1 MSAEQEQLK
10 LDLEGDEEGKKPDK
24 VILPEVKVT
33 EDDDIKVEVVDDT
46 PPEDRGRK
54 PLPKE
59 VVEELDKD
67 DLEEYS
73 EKVKKRINQ
82 TKKAWHDER
91 RAKEAALRER
101 EQAMAFAQRAY
112 EENRA
117 LRQRLGTGEK
127 VFISEVTQAASIQIE
142 SAKAALKQAFEAGDT
157 DKIAAAQEALTD
169 AKLRLR
175 EVQSFRPSLQ
185 EEEESVQQPQ
195 RYQQAPSVT
204 VDAKAEAWR
213 DKNTWFGSDKGMT
226 AFALGLHEEL
236 VENGVDPSSDE
247 YYDQINRA
255 VRKRFPEQFEEEQD
269 NAERTGRTQTR
280 RTTTTVVAPATR
292 APAPRQVRLTA
303 SELALA
309 KKFGLT
315 PEQYAR
321 EKIKLEM
328 SNG

>member
-10 LDLEGDEEGKKPDK
+10 IDLEGEAKKPEK
-24 VILPEVKVT
+24 VELPEVPMSTGK
-33 EDDDIKVEVVDDT
+33 DDEIKVEVIDDT

-59 VVEELDKD
+59 VVDDLERD

-73 EKVKKRINQ
+73 EKVKKRISQ

-101 EQAMAFAQRAY
+101 EQALVFAQRAFQ
-112 EENRA
+112 ENQA
-117 LRQRLGTGEK
+117 LRQRLGTGE
-127 VFISEVTQAASIQIE
+127 QIFATE
-142 SAKAALKQAFEAGDT
+142 MAKAAQTEEIAAKESLKRAYDEGDSE
-157 DKIAAAQEALTD
+157 KIAAAQEKLLE
-169 AKLRLR
+169 AKLRIR
-175 EVQSFRPSLQ
+175 DVQSFRPSLQ
-185 EEEESVQQPQ
+185 DAGEVVQTTPQAQPP
-195 RYQQAPSVT
+195 RVV
-204 VDAKAEAWR
+204 VDQKASAWR
-213 DKNTWFGSDKGMT
+213 DDNPWFGRDKGMT

-236 VENGVDPSSDE
+236 VDNGIDPSSDD
-247 YYDQINRA
+247 YYTKINTA
-255 VRKRFPEQFEEEQD
+255 MRKRFPEEFEDADD
-269 NAERTGRTQTR
+269 NAGRTAERQTPR
-280 RTTTTVVAPATR
+280 KTTATVVAPASRST
-292 APAPRQVRLTA
+292 APRQVRLTT

-328 SNG
+328 NNG

>member
-1 MSAEQEQLK
+1 MSANPEQLDLA
-10 LDLEGDEEGKKPDK
+10 LDGEAKKPDK
-24 VILPEVKVT
+24 IEMPEVPMT
-33 EDDDIKVEVVDDT
+33 TGDGEDIKVEVVDDT

-59 VVEELDKD
+59 VVEDLEKD

-73 EKVKKRINQ
+73 EKVKKRISQ

-101 EQAMAFAQRAY
+101 EQALAFAQRAF

-117 LRQRLGTGEK
+117 LKQRLGTGEK
-127 VFISEVTQAASIQIE
+127 VFVSELT
-142 SAKAALKQAFEAGDT
+142 KAAQSEETAAKDALKRAYEAGDSEQ
-157 DKIAAAQEALTD
+157 IAAAQEKMLE
-169 AKLRLR
+169 AKLRIR
-175 EVQSFRPSLQ
+175 EMQNFRPSLQ
-185 EEEESVQQPQ
+185 DEGEVVQPTPRHQPTPQ
-195 RYQQAPSVT
+195 VS

-213 DKNTWFGSDKGMT
+213 DKNPWFGSDKGMT

-236 VENGVDPSSDE
+236 VDNGIDPSSND
-247 YYDQINRA
+247 YYERINRA
-255 VRKRFPEQFEEEQD
+255 MRKRFPENFEDADD
-269 NAERTGRTQTR
+269 NVDRAEKPPR
-280 RTTTTVVAPATR
+280 RTTTTVVAPASRST
-292 APAPRQVRLTA
+292 APRQVRLTS

-321 EKIKLEM
+321 EKIKLEN